1 MQAALLVVLIGVW
14 IVSAIYDGPV
24 FVDVLRFLVKHKSDR
39 NFLRALGDNGHLNRT
54 TKEAVV
60 NEILELQD
68 EKTQEAYAT
77 KVQKKKQLRKARYD
91 EAIEGLKAV
100 ENYLKQAEKI
110 NNDTAITDDDAR
122 TKMKELKRKLNL
134 KQRRLAVQVEKLN
147 YGEE

>member
-14 IVSAIYDGPV
+14 IVSAWYDPV
-24 FVDVLRFLVKHKSDR
+24 FVNELRGLVKDVKDR
-39 NFLRALGDNGHLNRT
+39 VLLDALRKNVHLNRT

-68 EKTQEAYAT
+68 EKTQKAYAT

-100 ENYLKQAEKI
+100 EDYLEQAEKI

-147 YGEE
+147 YEEE